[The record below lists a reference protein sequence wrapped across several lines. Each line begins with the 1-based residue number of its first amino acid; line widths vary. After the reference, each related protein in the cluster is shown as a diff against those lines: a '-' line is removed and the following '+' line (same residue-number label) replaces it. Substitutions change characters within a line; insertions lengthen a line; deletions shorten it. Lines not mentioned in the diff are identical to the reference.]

1 MRRIRRTRRFAKAAY
16 AAAALLLMLAAPA
29 AGAADSGPKK
39 AELKFDEARSA
50 LVHNQLAGPYAHEY
64 TFDAKKGEALALT
77 LSSDWSQLVAIYLL
91 PPGVETP
98 IYTNFIDGTTRW
110 QGVAPGNG
118 TYTVRLVFLRLESKR
133 NGLVDYDLQV
143 RVTEPQQ
150 RLASRPKVRV
160 ADGSAAGR

>member
-29 AGAADSGPKK
+29 AGAADAPKK
-39 AELKFDEARSA
+39 IELKFDEARSA
-50 LVHNQLAGPYAHEY
+50 LVHSRLAGPYAHEY
-64 TFDAKKGEALALT
+64 TFDARRGDVLALT
-77 LSSDWSQLVAIYLL
+77 LDSDWSSLVAIYLL

-110 QGVAPGNG
+110 QGIAPGNG
-118 TYTVRLVFLRLESKR
+118 TYTVRLVFLRAESKR

-143 RVTEPQQ
+143 RLNESP
-150 RLASRPKVRV
+150 RLASRRPVRV